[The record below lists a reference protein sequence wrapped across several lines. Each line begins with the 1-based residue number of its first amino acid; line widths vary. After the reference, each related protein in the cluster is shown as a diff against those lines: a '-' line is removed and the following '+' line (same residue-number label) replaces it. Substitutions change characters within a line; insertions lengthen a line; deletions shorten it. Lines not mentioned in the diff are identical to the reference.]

1 MLTCLIVL
9 RRRSSTTRRARAGA
23 GGGRGRAGS
32 PAAAGDRAGLSAA
45 PLRVCYVFFCLL
57 RSLALCCASSSR
69 TVEGQ
74 EAQQRERG
82 AADAGADGPA
92 VIDVHG
98 VAVPLTSSVSLVP
111 PVSPR
116 ARTDRRAVWS
126 GDSERRPAR
135 IFPPPPRGSHHHH
148 TPARTLEGYSGVVL
162 KTWGVKVVVAVCSGE
177 SSSSGGL
184 L

>member
-57 RSLALCCASSSR
+57 RSFTLRYASFSR

-98 VAVPLTSSVSLVP
+98 VAVPLTSSVSLVS

-116 ARTDRRAVWS
+116 TRTDRRAAWS

-135 IFPPPPRGSHHHH
+135 IFPPPPRGPHHR
-148 TPARTLEGYSGVVL
+148 TPARTPMRKAQYLSERSVEDML
-162 KTWGVKVVVAVCSGE
+162 RVASRRG
-177 SSSSGGL
+177 
-184 L
+184 